1 MDLRILLI
9 IFLLNSFGE
18 AFRYPPIHHGWTFPK
33 IGQHRHQNR
42 QKIIQPVIPREK
54 ALKLIGRFTKILG
67 DLSTL
72 HKNQGMFRVHSR
84 VSNNRTYRK
93 TPFHMACK
101 RRTI

>member
-33 IGQHRHQNR
+33 IGRHRHQNR

-84 VSNNRTYRK
+84 VSNNRTYWK
-93 TPFHMACK
+93 TPFHMA
-101 RRTI
+101 

>member
-18 AFRYPPIHHGWTFPK
+18 AFRYPPIHHGWTFSK
-33 IGQHRHQNR
+33 IGRHRHQNR

-84 VSNNRTYRK
+84 VSNNRTYWK

>member
-18 AFRYPPIHHGWTFPK
+18 AFRYPPIHHGWTFP
-33 IGQHRHQNR
+33 HRHQNQ
-42 QKIIQPVIPREK
+42 QKISQPVIPREK